1 LKRGATP
8 SRKASP
14 FWPVPSTALG
24 GFAETSWDSIF
35 AAIDPYRD
43 DWRSALLAEAT
54 VFANR
59 QWLRLSKNH
68 PPGTPAHVIARHTW
82 VAMKRAGEEQYP
94 VLTLTLMLA
103 AKNEP
108 RIEEVVN
115 ALRQEHNGADQ
126 LERWHWIKVI
136 MGEGATR
143 ADGDGI
149 GGISPKQSLRFALA
163 HEFGSHASDSGHVL
177 KLVSRY
183 TNVSRRDIA
192 VLLGEL
198 ITKRVVSPL
207 AAQHLSKLPT
217 RIQLLFLE
225 HPELKPGLLGVD
237 KSFSVPELEGCKV
250 RWAEQRVIRR
260 KCRAFLTQIRRRQF
274 DQADVVASQILAMR
288 WESEAL
294 INIKDEV
301 TRALMAPQVPPWG
314 GSDEWLADFK
324 DAGEVLRRL
333 APSSKAAILLC
344 RAPADILNSAI
355 GSRRFRIVEN
365 LANHDM
371 ARLRKLWSAVDNS
384 LLINSGRLDL
394 LSPDLEVES
403 KADIASLLRHL
414 KQARAREI
422 ILEAARSSHDEFLLA
437 SIDSHPSLAD
447 LLRGAAPKDEDIFRL
462 LVRRLDDAVIVSL
475 LPPKVLGKTGKLEI
489 AIRYWRDQQPSR
501 VSENILKRFA
511 DALATRGLRSRAPVI
526 GEILDLSSSAPTILI
541 ERLGIESFA
550 KCLPSLDRRH
560 RYYASAAEAMVIARG
575 IMTGVLGGS
584 PETVWAVIQ
593 DSPELIPVITRNPVP
608 QLDRRSGLAEVA
620 IVILTDHKPQR
631 LLEIRETVE
640 RDVFVAAAKAVMRLL
655 PGNSPATALIDFAA
669 SLPAIDL
676 MLLTRAFGEL
686 RFGAGPGQKLDHC
699 YRTYPLPKKAG
710 GKRRITVPPIWLRR
724 LQRQVYNAVLRP
736 LEAHAAVHG
745 FVPQRSIVTNAQPHV
760 NRAVVV
766 NCDIANCFPSVTR
779 SLVFAAL
786 KRDLNDCLRV
796 ESIRWLTDIVCF
808 QGALPVGAPTS
819 PALLNRVLLRTDEY
833 LTTQASKRGAAYT
846 RYADDLTF
854 SGDDKVV
861 GLLRVAASTLSRI
874 GLSLDE
880 KKTNIYRSGRRQL
893 VTGLVVNKRISVP
906 RRLRR
911 RLRAAVHAY
920 ELGKAP
926 TWRGRP
932 ASESQ
937 LRGWMAFSRNV
948 NPEEIQRLL
957 ERLNAVAKK

>member
-1 LKRGATP
+1 
-8 SRKASP
+8 
-14 FWPVPSTALG
+14 
-24 GFAETSWDSIF
+24 
-35 AAIDPYRD
+35 
-43 DWRSALLAEAT
+43 
-54 VFANR
+54 
-59 QWLRLSKNH
+59 
-68 PPGTPAHVIARHTW
+68 
-82 VAMKRAGEEQYP
+82 MKRAGEEQYP

-115 ALRQEHNGADQ
+115 ALRQEHDGADQ

-163 HEFGSHASDSGHVL
+163 HGSGSHAPDSGHVL

-207 AAQHLSKLPT
+207 ADRHISKLPT
-217 RIQLLFLE
+217 RLQLLLRE
-225 HPELKPGLLGVD
+225 YPELKPGLLGVAED
-237 KSFSVPELEGCKV
+237 SPVPELQACKV
-250 RWAEQRVIRR
+250 RWAEQRIFRR
-260 KCRAFLTQIRRRQF
+260 RCRAFLTQIRRRQF
-274 DQADVVASQILAMR
+274 DQADVVASEILAMR

-301 TRALMAPQVPPWG
+301 TQAVLAPDVG
-314 GSDEWLADFK
+314 ADDSGDKWLADFPS
-324 DAGEVLRRL
+324 AAEVLRRL
-333 APSSKAAILLC
+333 APHNKAADLLWS
-344 RAPADILNSAI
+344 APADILNKAVR
-355 GSRRFRIVEN
+355 SRRYRVVEHLPKRD
-365 LANHDM
+365 LAQLR
-371 ARLRKLWSAVDNS
+371 ARWSASDTS
-384 LLINSGRLDL
+384 LLIGSGRLDL
-394 LSPDLEVES
+394 LSPDLEVAS
-403 KADIASLLRHL
+403 KADIAALLGHL
-414 KQARAREI
+414 NQARAREI
-422 ILEAARSSHDEFLLA
+422 ILEEVRSSQDEFLL
-437 SIDSHPSLAD
+437 SCGGRYPSLAA
-447 LLRGAAPKDEDIFRL
+447 LLRDAARKDADVFERL
-462 LVRRLDDAVIVSL
+462 LQRLDDDVIASL
-475 LPPKVLGKTGKLEI
+475 IPPKVLGKNGNLEA
-489 AIRYWRDQQPSR
+489 AIKYWRNRQPSG
-501 VSENILKRFA
+501 VAEKVLQRFV
-511 DALATRGLRSRAPVI
+511 DALATRGLRGRLTAM
-526 GEILDLSSSAPTILI
+526 GEILDLSSAAPASLI
-541 ERLGIESFA
+541 ERFGVEGFS
-550 KCLPSLDRRH
+550 KCLPKLDRRH

-575 IMTGVLGGS
+575 IVTGVLGGT

-593 DSPELIPVITRNPVP
+593 DSPELIPVITRNPAP
-608 QLDRRSGLAEVA
+608 QLARGSGLAEVA
-620 IVILTDHKPQR
+620 IVILTDRKPQR

-640 RDVFVAAAKAVMRLL
+640 GDVFVAAAKAVMRLL
-655 PGNSPATALIDFAA
+655 PGNSPATALLDFAA

-676 MLLTRAFGEL
+676 MLMTRAFGEL

-724 LQRQVYNAVLRP
+724 LQRQVYKAVLRP
-736 LEAHAAVHG
+736 LEAHAAAHG

-786 KRDLNDCLRV
+786 KRDLNDFLRV

-833 LTTQASKRGAAYT
+833 LTSQANKRGAAYT

-854 SGDDKVV
+854 SGDDQVV

-880 KKTNIYRSGRRQL
+880 KKTNIYRGGRRQL
-893 VTGLVVNKRISVP
+893 VTGLVVNKRVSVP

-920 ELGKAP
+920 EQGKAP

-937 LRGWMAFSRNV
+937 LRGWMAFSRNI

-957 ERLNAVAKK
+957 ERLNAVTKK

>member
-1 LKRGATP
+1 ML
-8 SRKASP
+8 
-14 FWPVPSTALG
+14 STALG
-24 GFAETSWDSIF
+24 VFDERSWDAIF
-35 AAIDPYRD
+35 SAVDPYRD

-59 QWLRLSKNH
+59 QWLRLSKNY

-126 LERWHWIKVI
+126 LDRWHWIKVI
-136 MGEGATR
+136 MGQGAIR
-143 ADGDGI
+143 ADEVGV
-149 GGISPKQSLRFALA
+149 GGISPKQSLRFGLA
-163 HEFGSHASDSGHVL
+163 HAVRSDTSDSKSIFALITQH
-177 KLVSRY
+177 

-192 VLLGEL
+192 MLLGEL
-198 ITKRVVSPL
+198 LTKRVVSPI
-207 AAQHLSKLPT
+207 AARHVSKLPT
-217 RIQLLFLE
+217 RIQLLLRE
-225 HPELKPGLLGVD
+225 YPELKPGLLGVAED
-237 KSFSVPELEGCKV
+237 SPVPELHSCKV
-250 RWAEQRVIRR
+250 RWAEQRIFRR
-260 KCRAFLTQIRRRQF
+260 RCRAFLTQIRRRQF
-274 DQADVVASQILAMR
+274 DQADVVASEILAMR

-333 APSSKAAILLC
+333 APSSKAASLLC
-344 RAPADILNSAI
+344 RAPEDILNSAI

-365 LANHDM
+365 LAKYDM
-371 ARLRKLWSAVDNS
+371 ARLRKLWSAADNS
-384 LLINSGRLDL
+384 LLIKSGRLDL
-394 LSPDLEVES
+394 LSPDLAVKS
-403 KADIASLLRHL
+403 KADIAALLRHL
-414 KQARAREI
+414 NQSRAREI
-422 ILEAARSSHDEFLLA
+422 ILEAARSSREFLLA
-437 SIDSHPSLAD
+437 YIDSHPSLAD
-447 LLRGAAPKDEDIFRL
+447 LLRVAAPKDEDIFRL
-462 LVRRLDDAVIVSL
+462 LVRRLDDDVIVSL
-475 LPPKVLGKTGKLEI
+475 LPPKILGKTGNLEI
-489 AIRYWRDQQPSR
+489 AIRYWHDRQPSR

-511 DALATRGLRSRAPVI
+511 DALATRGLRSRTPVV

-541 ERLGIESFA
+541 ERLGIASFA

-560 RYYASAAEAMVIARG
+560 RYYASAAEAMIVSRG
-575 IMTGVLGGS
+575 IVKGVLGGA
-584 PETVWAVIQ
+584 PEHVWAVIQ
-593 DSPELIPVITRNPVP
+593 ESPELIPVIARNPVP
-608 QLDRRSGLAEVA
+608 HLARCSGLPEVA

-631 LLEIRETVE
+631 LLQIRETVE

-655 PGNSPATALIDFAA
+655 PGNSPATALLDFAA

-676 MLLTRAFGEL
+676 MLMTRAFGEL

-736 LEAHAAVHG
+736 LEAHAAAHG
-745 FVPQRSIVTNAQPHV
+745 FVPQRSIVSNAQPHV

-833 LTTQASKRGAAYT
+833 LTSQASKRGAAYT

-893 VTGLVVNKRISVP
+893 VTGLAVNKRISVP

-937 LRGWMAFSRNV
+937 LRGWMAFSRNI